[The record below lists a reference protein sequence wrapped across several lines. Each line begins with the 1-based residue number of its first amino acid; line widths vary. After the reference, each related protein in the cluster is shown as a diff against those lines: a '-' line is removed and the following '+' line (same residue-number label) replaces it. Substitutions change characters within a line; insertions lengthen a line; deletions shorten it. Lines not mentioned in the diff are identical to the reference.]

1 MFCASLGHSAGEFDI
16 SVPVRD
22 NNCIALFE
30 ADERSNDTHDVLYKS
45 DIQMTNWNWKSR
57 KHSKQKLKKY
67 KQYFK
72 SPVEIYMCKVIS
84 FVGLEKKVHFL
95 CASSRLPVIVLSVL
109 NGAIRSA
116 RKNYFDL

>member
-30 ADERSNDTHDVLYKS
+30 ADERSNDTHDVLYES

-84 FVGLEKKVHFL
+84 FVGLEKEAFFSGTFFDVDEVSRKKKFL
-95 CASSRLPVIVLSVL
+95 LVI
-109 NGAIRSA
+109 
-116 RKNYFDL
+116 FP